1 MMRVP
6 SPRGVHNRLAGMAS
20 WGWARRLHGARNS
33 IKTMASVNVRSFSS
47 NCLAVSIPPSR
58 CQFFTLYSWTTFNQ
72 LKGLGVDPFVRYV
85 V

>member
-33 IKTMASVNVRSFSS
+33 IKTMASVNVRSFVQ
-47 NCLAVSIPPSR
+47 LELSR
-58 CQFFTLYSWTTFNQ
+58 CI
-72 LKGLGVDPFVRYV
+72 DPPKSLSILFIVLLDYI
-85 V
+85 